1 MPPVVAGK
9 WMAWR
14 AGLEKDLAWRAGFE
28 DRNSSPLERLEP
40 LVDEKV
46 GGEKGRRVHRWS
58 AAMARPE
65 HLPVEQQP
73 PQQQAATVYHCGRC
87 CSCSSSQRT
96 EQTTTRVTPHGAET
110 GACSPTMGCVD
121 LPATATMVTAVGGSS
136 GV

>member
-1 MPPVVAGK
+1 VSQSG
-9 WMAWR
+9 
-14 AGLEKDLAWRAGFE
+14 
-28 DRNSSPLERLEP
+28 LEP
-40 LVDEKV
+40 LVDERV
-46 GGEKGRRVHRWS
+46 GGEKGQRVHRWS

-110 GACSPTMGCVD
+110 GACSPTMGCVELWAAATTVTAMVDLLATTAMVVGCAD
-121 LPATATMVTAVGGSS
+121 LPSNDDHWAAW

>member
-40 LVDEKV
+40 LVDERV

-96 EQTTTRVTPHGAET
+96 EQTTTRVTPHGHTVPRQVRARPRKRPSE
-110 GACSPTMGCVD
+110 V
-121 LPATATMVTAVGGSS
+121 LSS
-136 GV
+136 AGLDGRL